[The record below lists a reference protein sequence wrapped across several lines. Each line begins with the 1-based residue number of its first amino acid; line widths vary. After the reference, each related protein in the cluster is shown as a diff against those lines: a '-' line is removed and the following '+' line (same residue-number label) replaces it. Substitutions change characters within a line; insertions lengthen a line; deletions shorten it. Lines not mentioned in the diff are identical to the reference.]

1 MEGRFF
7 QKGRGRKKEEGRG
20 KTRVA
25 TSQRKHLGRGGL
37 EVVARAARF
46 LMNGL
51 DGAVEEM
58 SEYSGG
64 KREETLALVLTAGS
78 LGVQQRNGGSKKL
91 FPGTKFAP
99 SRTVPRFKMA

>member
-7 QKGRGRKKEEGRG
+7 QKGREKEGRR

-25 TSQRKHLGRGGL
+25 TSQRKHLGRDGL
-37 EVVARAARF
+37 EVVARAASF
-46 LMNGL
+46 LMNGS

-64 KREETLALVLTAGS
+64 KREGTLALVLTAGS
-78 LGVQQRNGGSKKL
+78 LGVQRRNGGSKKL
-91 FPGTKFAP
+91 FPWDQVCPQSDG
-99 SRTVPRFKMA
+99 SSV